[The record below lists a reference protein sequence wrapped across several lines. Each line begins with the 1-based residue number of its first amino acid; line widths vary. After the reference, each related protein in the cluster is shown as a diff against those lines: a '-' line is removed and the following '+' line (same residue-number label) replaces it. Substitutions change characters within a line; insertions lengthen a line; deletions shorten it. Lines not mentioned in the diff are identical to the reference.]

1 MGKHIDATTK
11 EQTVGMIK
19 NDGITVT
26 DAAAKFGVSTKAIYR
41 WLRTGA
47 GGTPTSLLAVN
58 RLKQENRDLKE
69 LVGKLT
75 LEHERAKKNR
85 ACP

>member
-11 EQTVGMIK
+11 GQIVATIK
-19 NDGITVT
+19 NDGVTVP
-26 DAAAKFGVSTKAIYR
+26 DAAAKFGVGAKAIYR

-47 GGTPTSLLAVN
+47 DGTHTSLLEVN
-58 RLKQENRDLKE
+58 RLKQENRDLKG
-69 LVGKLT
+69 LVGTLT

-85 ACP
+85 ARP

>member
-1 MGKHIDATTK
+1 MGKHISATTK
-11 EQTVGMIK
+11 GQIVATIK
-19 NDGITVT
+19 NDGLPVPE
-26 DAAAKFGVSTKAIYR
+26 AAEKFGVSTKAIYR

-47 GGTPTSLLAVN
+47 DGTHTSLLEFN

-75 LEHERAKKNR
+75 LLAERSKKNTGR
-85 ACP
+85 A

>member
-1 MGKHIDATTK
+1 MGRYINATTK
-11 EQTVGMIK
+11 GQILATIK
-19 NDGITVT
+19 NDGLPVPQ
-26 DAAAKFGVSTKAIYR
+26 AAEKFGVGTTAIYR

-47 GGTPTSLLAVN
+47 DGTHTSLLEFN

-75 LEHERAKKNR
+75 LLAERAKKNSVR
-85 ACP
+85 A